1 MFAPSL
7 QTRNNLAINMVQI
20 TSVWLCATRLCKRGC
35 MYGVPYTLTRTRIRR
50 RNANV
55 GFKHRMEGNADGNEA
70 LMELDSIMLKHPL
83 ISPAMA
89 YSGSCERVR
98 LHSRRITRQRMACRY
113 LSLIVLSSHLAPMA
127 LAIATNLGKGTSKC
141 PNESRNQEVMGSP
154 EDQRQ

>member
-1 MFAPSL
+1 
-7 QTRNNLAINMVQI
+7 
-20 TSVWLCATRLCKRGC
+20 
-35 MYGVPYTLTRTRIRR
+35 MYGVSYTITRTRIRR

-70 LMELDSIMLKHPL
+70 LVELDCCNVESVGSRRSFYIMLKHAL

-154 EDQRQ
+154 EDQKQ